1 MLNIYIIGYGKGRIL
16 VELGTAN
23 SSKVIKKVSFGEK
36 AKKDIKKNKGLY
48 VLVIPVI
55 IFYIIFHYGPI
66 YGAVIAFKQYVPA
79 KGILGSPWVGFRHFQ
94 DFFSSIYFWR
104 LIKNTLTISITN
116 LVFGFPAPII
126 LALMINELR
135 SRMYS
140 RLVQSITYMPHFV
153 SMVVVCGMI
162 VQFTRDSGV
171 ITQFLGYFGYPS
183 ETMLNN
189 SHLFVPIYVIS
200 GIWQGVGWGSI
211 IYLAALTGIDQELY
225 EAAKIDGAGKWQQT
239 IHITIPCLVP
249 TIIIL
254 FILRLGN
261 MLNVGFEKIILLYNP
276 ATYETADV
284 ISSYVYR
291 KGIQEFSWSFSTAV
305 GLFNSIINFTLV
317 ICANK
322 ISRKFSDTSLW

>member
-1 MLNIYIIGYGKGRIL
+1 MSA
-16 VELGTAN
+16 AN
-23 SSKVIKKVSFGEK
+23 TNVTNKKLTFGQK
-36 AKKDIKKNKGLY
+36 LKKDFKKNKGLY
-48 VLVIPVI
+48 ILIIPVVL
-55 IFYIIFHYGPI
+55 FYIIFHYGPI
-66 YGAVIAFKQYVPA
+66 YGAVIAFKQYAPA
-79 KGILGSPWVGFRHFQ
+79 KGIMGSPWVGFKHFIE
-94 DFFSSIYFWR
+94 FFQSIYFVR
-104 LIKNTLTISITN
+104 LLTNTLTISITE
-116 LVFGFPAPII
+116 LIFGFPAPII

-135 SRMYS
+135 NRTYS
-140 RLVQSITYMPHFV
+140 RLVQTITYMPHFV

-162 VQFTRDSGV
+162 VQFTKDSGF
-171 ITQFLGYFGYPS
+171 ITQFLGLFGFPQ

-189 SHLFVPIYVIS
+189 PSMFVPIYVIS
-200 GIWQGVGWGSI
+200 NIWQGVGWGSI

-225 EAAKIDGAGKWQQT
+225 EAAKIDGAGKWRQT
-239 IHITIPCLVP
+239 INITLPCLLP

-305 GLFNSIINFTLV
+305 GLFNSVINFALV
-317 ICANK
+317 ISANQ
-322 ISRKFSDTSLW
+322 ISKKTGETSLW

>member
-1 MLNIYIIGYGKGRIL
+1 
-16 VELGTAN
+16 VELSAAN
-23 SSKVIKKVSFGEK
+23 TNVTNKKLTFGQK
-36 AKKDIKKNKGLY
+36 LKKDFKKNKGLY
-48 VLVIPVI
+48 ILIIPVVL
-55 IFYIIFHYGPI
+55 FYIIFHYGPI
-66 YGAVIAFKQYVPA
+66 YGAVIAFKQYAPA
-79 KGILGSPWVGFRHFQ
+79 KGIMGSPWVGFKHFIE
-94 DFFSSIYFWR
+94 FFQSIYFVR
-104 LIKNTLTISITN
+104 LLTNTLTISITE
-116 LVFGFPAPII
+116 LIFGFPAPII

-135 SRMYS
+135 NRTYS
-140 RLVQSITYMPHFV
+140 RLVQTITYMPHFV

-162 VQFTRDSGV
+162 VQFTKDSGF
-171 ITQFLGYFGYPS
+171 ITQFLGLFGFPQ

-189 SHLFVPIYVIS
+189 PSMFVPIYVIS
-200 GIWQGVGWGSI
+200 NIWQGVGWGSI

-225 EAAKIDGAGKWQQT
+225 EAAKIDGAGKWRQT
-239 IHITIPCLVP
+239 INITLPCLLP

-305 GLFNSIINFTLV
+305 GLFNSVINFALV
-317 ICANK
+317 ISANQ
-322 ISRKFSDTSLW
+322 ISKKTGETSLW